1 MSKPATAAVAP
12 PLPSIEIVPID
23 NGFILRSTCGDGR
36 CIRTAHHVL
45 EDAIIGARSALTPIP
60 TPSPPRSPPPRP
72 DPAAHRGAAG
82 SGRRSPPAWRL

>member
-23 NGFILRSTCGDGR
+23 NGFILEVYPRDGR

-45 EDAIIGARSALTPIP
+45 EDAIIAARSALTPKP
-60 TPSPPRSPPPRP
+60 TPKPAKK
-72 DPAAHRGAAG
+72 PAAKA
-82 SGRRSPPAWRL
+82 